1 MRSKSGGVCFS
12 YLESGTCRFGSTCKF
27 AHVEPEENGSESFV
41 QSPQRNDHISDF
53 FAEYPDFDYDE
64 SAEIWREFYRMCD
77 EFGWNKR
84 QDEKEEAME
93 NFKSA
98 MVQQFNDLYGTDG
111 DDLNAWQSLCH
122 VLNIV
127 PMPVGLNDCRKVSH
141 DTAPLVRVDSS
152 SFTTSSGFDRR
163 MSILWTL
170 WTLREQESQ

>member
-1 MRSKSGGVCFS
+1 MKSKSGGVCFS
-12 YLESGTCRFGSTCKF
+12 YLEFGTCRFGSTCKF
-27 AHVEPEENGSESFV
+27 AHVEPEENGSEQSFD
-41 QSPQRNDHISDF
+41 QSPQRNDRIGDF

-77 EFGWNKR
+77 EFGWDKR

-98 MVQQFNDLYGTDG
+98 MVQQFNDLYGTDR

-127 PMPVGLNDCRKVSH
+127 PMPVGLNDCRKQS
-141 DTAPLVRVDSS
+141 L
-152 SFTTSSGFDRR
+152 TTSSGFGRR

-170 WTLREQESQ
+170 WTLREQEFQ